1 MDRGVSGQFLRP
13 EPRIKEGVEPIL
25 AGHRKR
31 LGSELYFVEC
41 STQSIEDLSEV
52 TGLVTQ
58 NQLGAREVTLV
69 QLSFTSCDIWIALRG
84 RGVTFEGGRI

>member
-1 MDRGVSGQFLRP
+1 MDRGVSGQFLKP
-13 EPRIKEGVEPIL
+13 EPGIKEGVQPIL

-41 STQSIEDLSEV
+41 STKCIETNSEA
-52 TGLVTQ
+52 TGLATQ
-58 NQLGAREVTLV
+58 NRLGTKEVMLV